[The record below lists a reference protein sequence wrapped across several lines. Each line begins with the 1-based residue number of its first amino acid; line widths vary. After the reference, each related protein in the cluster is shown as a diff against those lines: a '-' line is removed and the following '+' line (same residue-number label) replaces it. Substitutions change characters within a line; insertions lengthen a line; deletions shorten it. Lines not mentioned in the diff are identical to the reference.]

1 MLNVLKM
8 FMRLFY
14 IEEGKQ
20 KVLSILLYLVNDDND
35 DDYDDLTEEEEWVR
49 WCQVIREE
57 EPLHHVGVH
66 VGGRRSPGII

>member
-1 MLNVLKM
+1 MICHFHFSQRTSKIFWFQTNL
-8 FMRLFY
+8 
-14 IEEGKQ
+14 
-20 KVLSILLYLVNDDND
+20 NDDE
-35 DDYDDLTEEEEWVR
+35 YLTEEEERVW

>member
-1 MLNVLKM
+1 MNPN
-8 FMRLFY
+8 MRVNPVHDCY
-14 IEEGKQ
+14 
-20 KVLSILLYLVNDDND
+20 LSLSVSLIDDDDDN
-35 DDYDDLTEEEEWVR
+35 DLTEEEEWVR